1 MECERRNSTMRKK
14 GYFFTM
20 DALLAL
26 LLFTTIILLVHL
38 FYINAPP
45 LSQLHY
51 LSRDTLDVLSTTK
64 IKDLDLSYSLKDDYP
79 EINEELTIVE
89 QLKIYNDAGVT
100 TTKED
105 IEDRLL
111 KHLYPP
117 QYQYSISFGDPT
129 VESTSKIVVVSRKL
143 VGSVEIE

>member
-1 MECERRNSTMRKK
+1 MRKK